1 MAITFNADEIFE
13 MATRIESNGAA
24 YYRRTAEVAKD
35 PKTRDVLAS
44 LAVMEDDHL
53 RRFAAM
59 RSQLGQSK
67 KQSSVFDPE
76 GDAAKYLQAMA
87 DSRVFDV
94 RVDPAKL
101 VTGQESPQQILK
113 TAIGLEKDSIV
124 FYLGM
129 RDLVPNSAGKED
141 IEAIIREEMAHIT
154 TLSKRLGELHA

>member
-13 MATRIESNGAA
+13 MATTIERNGASF
-24 YYRRTAEVAKD
+24 YRRTAQAAQDE
-35 PKTRDVLAS
+35 PTRNVLLS
-44 LAVMEDDHL
+44 LAAMEDDHL

-59 RSQLGQSK
+59 RSRLDDSK
-67 KQSSVFDPE
+67 KQSTVFDPE

-87 DSRVFDV
+87 DGKVFDI

-101 VTGQESPQQILK
+101 VTGQETPQQVLK

-129 RDLVPNSAGKED
+129 RDLVSDAAGKDD

-154 TLSKRLGELHA
+154 TLSKRLGEL

>member
-13 MATRIESNGAA
+13 MATTIERNGARF
-24 YYRRTAEVAKD
+24 YRRTAEAA
-35 PKTRDVLAS
+35 RDEGTKNVLLS

-59 RSQLGQSK
+59 RSRLDDSK
-67 KQSSVFDPE
+67 KQATVFDPE

-87 DSRVFDV
+87 DGRVFDI

-101 VTGQESPQQILK
+101 VTGQETPQHVLK

-129 RDLVPNSAGKED
+129 RDLVSDAAGKDD

-154 TLSKRLGELHA
+154 TLSKRLGEL